1 MTLPANRP
9 DITPAAPKMQR
20 RWWSRSKP
28 VVVGP
33 ADSAELELG
42 YESAQPWLLRPDLA
56 DAAPQIELPR

>member
-9 DITPAAPKMQR
+9 DTAPAAPKMQR

-33 ADSAELELG
+33 ADSTEFELG
-42 YESAQPWLLRPDLA
+42 YESAQPWLLGSDLA
-56 DAAPQIELPR
+56 DAAPQIKLPR